1 MLNRSLELRSS
12 VNSKTLSIMSKM
24 QSINKQQN
32 ALANSGTW
40 DMNSAQLSLLA
51 SSQDWQA

>member
-1 MLNRSLELRSS
+1 MLNRSLELRASA
-12 VNSKTLSIMSKM
+12 NSKTLSIMSKM
-24 QSINKQQN
+24 QSMNKQQN